1 MTPSYT
7 KGRCLFINCNMN
19 LKEYQGKEL
28 FEEYGI
34 KTPGGVVLRKGDK
47 TPGEVGDMGEKVTIK
62 AQVAK
67 GKRKKAGA
75 IVFVDNDKDIVQ
87 KEVDRIFG
95 LEVGGLPVSEI
106 LIYGFL
112 KVKNFMYLAIT
123 LDRVNRCP
131 IVVFCEEGGVD
142 IEETAEKSP
151 EKIQKFKIQNSKEI
165 ENLKSKIPAGLIP
178 VVEKIY
184 KLFVEKDCTLVEIN
198 PISELEKGGYIALDS
213 KVVIDDNAL
222 FRHEEL
228 TKFKTDDY
236 TDLEKEAKDNDLS
249 YVELDGD
256 IAVIG
261 NGAGLVMA
269 TLDTLAHFGG
279 RVANFLDVGGGA
291 NAAQMKKALTIALK
305 KPGVEKIFINIFG
318 GITRADEIAQGLVD
332 YCQENDLQI
341 PVVLRVVGTHEKGAK
356 QILVKAGIDFSDDME
371 TAAKKVVEI

>member
-1 MTPSYT
+1 
-7 KGRCLFINCNMN
+7 MN

-34 KTPGGVVLRKGDK
+34 KTPGGVVLRKGEK
-47 TPGEVGDMGEKVTIK
+47 IPEEVWNMGKKVTIK

-67 GKRKKAGA
+67 GKRKKAKG
-75 IVFVDNDKDIVQ
+75 IVFVDNKKDIVTR
-87 KEVDRIFG
+87 EVDRIFG
-95 LEVGGLPVSEI
+95 LEIGGLKVEEI

-112 KVKNFMYLAIT
+112 EVENFMYLAIT
-123 LDRVNRCP
+123 LDRVDRCP

-142 IEETAEKSP
+142 IEETAEKIP
-151 EKIQKFKIQNSKEI
+151 ERIKKIKIKNDKGISKLKDQIPNGLILVI
-165 ENLKSKIPAGLIP
+165 ENM
-178 VVEKIY
+178 Y
-184 KLFVEKDCTLVEIN
+184 KLFLEKDCTLVEIN
-198 PISELEKGGYIALDS
+198 PISELAGGNYIALDS
-213 KVVIDDNAL
+213 KAVIDDNAM

-228 TKFKTDDY
+228 QKFKTDDY
-236 TDLEKEAKDNDLS
+236 TELEKEAKENDLS

-279 RVANFLDVGGGA
+279 KVANFLDVGGGA

-305 KPGVEKIFINIFG
+305 KKGVKKIFINIFG

-332 YCQENDLQI
+332 FKAEKDLDL
-341 PVVLRVVGTHEKGAK
+341 PVVLRVVGTHEKKAK
-356 QILVKAGIDFSDDME
+356 EILQKAEIEFGDDME
-371 TAAKKVVEI
+371 AAAKKVVSL